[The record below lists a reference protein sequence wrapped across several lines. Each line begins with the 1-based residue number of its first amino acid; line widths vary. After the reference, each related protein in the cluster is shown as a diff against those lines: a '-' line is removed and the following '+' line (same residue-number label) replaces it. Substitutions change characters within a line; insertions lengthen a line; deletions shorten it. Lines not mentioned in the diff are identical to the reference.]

1 MWQFVVKK
9 DRSSNVNKT
18 YLMKMIPV
26 FYQAHLKSQLSRTE
40 YLFLQILINVLQA
53 IKNVSVEK
61 LATALPLPILFESR
75 RKKIQRFLSQPNWNI
90 ETIWFP
96 IIRGWLDRYFT
107 PGQVIYVVIDRTSW
121 GCINLLMVSV
131 VWEKRAIPIYFELLP
146 KLGSSN
152 LAEQQA
158 AIGQVLPLFKTYKTV
173 VLGDREF
180 CSVKLANWLKQQ
192 QVFFCLRLKKNEFIQ
207 GETEIWYQL
216 KDLGLS
222 PGASVFLQG
231 VKVTKNPGFARF
243 NIASKWKRKYLGWTP
258 EEGWF
263 ILTNLDSLQSAIQ
276 AYKQRFDIEE
286 MFRDFKSGGYNLEG
300 THVCGER
307 LISLI
312 LLLAIAYT
320 SATLFGKKIK
330 RMGVQ
335 KYLGRVKEYGRIQRR
350 HSSFYIGLYG
360 QTWVYFRESCQALIS
375 QLIQLSL
382 HKRLYYQRGFRAM
395 SLIMSTF

>member
-53 IKNVSVEK
+53 IKNVSLEK

-96 IIRGWLDRYFT
+96 IIQMWLDNYFT

-146 KLGSSN
+146 KLGNSN
-152 LAEQQA
+152 LVEQQA
-158 AIGQVLPLFKTYKTV
+158 TIGKVLPLFKSYKTV

-180 CSVKLANWLKQQ
+180 CSVKLANWLNKQQ
-192 QVFFCLRLKKNEFIQ
+192 VYFCLRLKKNEFIQ
-207 GETEIWYQL
+207 GETEFWYQL

-222 PGASVFLQG
+222 PGVSLFLQG
-231 VKVTKNPGFARF
+231 VKVTKTQGFVRF

-276 AYKQRFDIEE
+276 AYKQRFNI
-286 MFRDFKSGGYNLEG
+286 
-300 THVCGER
+300 VCE
-307 LISLI
+307 
-312 LLLAIAYT
+312 A
-320 SATLFGKKIK
+320 
-330 RMGVQ
+330 
-335 KYLGRVKEYGRIQRR
+335 
-350 HSSFYIGLYG
+350 
-360 QTWVYFRESCQALIS
+360 W
-375 QLIQLSL
+375 
-382 HKRLYYQRGFRAM
+382 
-395 SLIMSTF
+395 

>member
-1 MWQFVVKK
+1 
-9 DRSSNVNKT
+9 
-18 YLMKMIPV
+18 MKMIPV
-26 FYQAHLKSQLSRTE
+26 FYQAHLKSQLSRAE
-40 YLFLQILINVLQA
+40 YLFLQILINILQA
-53 IKNVSVEK
+53 IKNVNLEK

-90 ETIWFP
+90 ETIWLP
-96 IIRGWLDRYFT
+96 IIRVWLESYFT
-107 PGQVIYVVIDRTSW
+107 PGQVLYVVIDRTSW

-146 KLGSSN
+146 KLGNSN

-158 AIGQVLPLFKTYKTV
+158 AIGKVLPLFKSYKTV

-180 CSVKLANWLKQQ
+180 CGVQLANWLKKQ

-222 PGASVFLQG
+222 PGVSVFLQG
-231 VKVTKNPGFARF
+231 VKVTKAQGFCRF
-243 NIASKWKRKYLGWTP
+243 NVASKWKRRYLGWTP

-263 ILTNLDSLQSAIQ
+263 ILTNLDSLHFAIQ

-300 THVCGER
+300 TNVSGER

-320 SATLFGKKIK
+320 SATLFGQKIK

-335 KYLGRVKEYGRIQRR
+335 KYVGRVNEYGRTQRR
-350 HSSFYIGLYG
+350 HSTFYVGLYA
-360 QTWVYFRESCQALIS
+360 QTWVDFRASCQDLIS
-375 QLIQLSL
+375 QLIQLNL
-382 HKRLYYQRGFRAM
+382 HKRLYYQRGLRAM
-395 SLIMSTF
+395 SLIVSTF

>member
-1 MWQFVVKK
+1 MWGFVVKK
-9 DRSSNVNKT
+9 DRSSDFNKT
-18 YLMKMIPV
+18 YQMEMFRV
-26 FYQAHLKSQLSRTE
+26 FYQAHLKSQLSRAE
-40 YLFLQILINVLQA
+40 YLFVQILINVLQA

-61 LATALPLPILFESR
+61 LATALPVPILFESR

-90 ETIWFP
+90 KTIWFP
-96 IIRGWLDRYFT
+96 IIRAWLDSYFT

-131 VWEKRAIPIYFELLP
+131 VWEKRAIPIYFELLA
-146 KLGSSN
+146 KLGNSN

-158 AIGQVLPLFKTYKTV
+158 AIGQVLPLLKTHKTV

-180 CSVKLANWLKQQ
+180 CSVKLANWLREQQ
-192 QVFFCLRLKKNEFIQ
+192 AYFCLRLKKNEFIQ

-222 PGASVFLQG
+222 PGVSVFWQG
-231 VKVTKNPGFARF
+231 VRVTKTQGFTRF

-263 ILTNLDSLQSAIQ
+263 ILTNLDSLHFAIQ

-286 MFRDFKSGGYNLEG
+286 MFRDFKSGGYNLED
-300 THVCGER
+300 TNVSGER

-312 LLLAIAYT
+312 LLLALAYT
-320 SATLFGKKIK
+320 SATLSGQKIK

-335 KYLGRVKEYGRIQRR
+335 KYVGRVKEHGRTHRR

-360 QTWVYFRESCQALIS
+360 QTWVNFRELCHDLIT
-375 QLIQLSL
+375 QLMQLNL
-382 HKRLYYQRGFRAM
+382 NKRRFYQRGLRAM
-395 SLIMSTF
+395 SLIVSVF